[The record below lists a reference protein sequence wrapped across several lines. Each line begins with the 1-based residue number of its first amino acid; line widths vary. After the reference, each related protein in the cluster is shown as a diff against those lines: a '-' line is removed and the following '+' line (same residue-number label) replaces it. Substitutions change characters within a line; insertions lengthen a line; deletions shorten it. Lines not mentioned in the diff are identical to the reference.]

1 MKLGREGAAK
11 NRDVP
16 AVAEN
21 RYVVAAGVADNA
33 VARAVP
39 NGHAAAFDNH
49 GIEICARQRMA
60 VQVQGKRAA
69 VDVDLCHKVHV
80 VQQGQ
85 RSALLL
91 GGGQGIFKGAV
102 RGLGSIHR
110 QRSRSV
116 RGLLGD
122 DLDVGQG
129 SCLRC
134 RDLRAGAPVDKGI
147 TVR

>member
-1 MKLGREGAAK
+1 
-11 NRDVP
+11 
-16 AVAEN
+16 
-21 RYVVAAGVADNA
+21 
-33 VARAVP
+33 
-39 NGHAAAFDNH
+39 
-49 GIEICARQRMA
+49 MA
-60 VQVQGKRAA
+60 VQVQGKRAS
-69 VDVDLCHKVHV
+69 VDEDLCHKVHV

-85 RSALLL
+85 RAALRLL
-91 GGGQGIFKGAV
+91 CGGQGIFKGAV

-129 SCLRC
+129 SYLRC